1 MKMVLRSKKNDNV
14 YHVLSDKIVVQSG
27 SDKKEIPLPAD
38 PATFMYY
45 LELLYAFYEG
55 DKLFVVVATR
65 GSYDA
70 RFELDEYNLEL
81 KGDHIPAC

>member
-1 MKMVLRSKKNDNV
+1 M
-14 YHVLSDKIVVQSG
+14 
-27 SDKKEIPLPAD
+27 PAD

-45 LELLYAFYEG
+45 LEFLYAFYEG

-81 KGDHIPAC
+81 KGDPIPAC

>member
-1 MKMVLRSKKNDNV
+1 MVLRSKKNDNV

-45 LELLYAFYEG
+45 LGFLYAFYEG

-81 KGDHIPAC
+81 KGDPIPAC